1 VNGSAN
7 SIAGLLNDSGNVLGM
22 MPHPER
28 AIEPAHG
35 NVDGRRLFQGLLEAV
50 A

>member
-1 VNGSAN
+1 
-7 SIAGLLNDSGNVLGM
+7 

-35 NVDGRRLFQGLLEAV
+35 LTDGRRLFEGLLEAV
-50 A
+50 AA